1 MVSSAMAL
9 CGFDLAG
16 PEASFSGVS
25 AWKPPKLVLGQGLPS
40 ALAPLI
46 RAVWRDHTRH
56 L

>member
-25 AWKPPKLVLGQGLPS
+25 AWKPSKLGQGLPA

-46 RAVWRDHTRH
+46 QAVWRDHTRH